1 MKRAILPTIF
11 LMATLAANTVLADT
25 HSAISRRQAAMKTI
39 SEQMKILGNMS
50 RIGSIYDDF
59 LAQSAFENMGD
70 AIIDARIN
78 FLQNSQT
85 GEKTRAKASIWRADS
100 DFNARMATF
109 LADVN
114 AAIVAEPPDQGGF
127 TPLFATVSQNCKSCH
142 DVYRAPKN

>member
-85 GEKTRAKASIWRADS
+85 GESIY
-100 DFNARMATF
+100 
-109 LADVN
+109 LA
-114 AAIVAEPPDQGGF
+114 GRF
-127 TPLFATVSQNCKSCH
+127 RL
-142 DVYRAPKN
+142 